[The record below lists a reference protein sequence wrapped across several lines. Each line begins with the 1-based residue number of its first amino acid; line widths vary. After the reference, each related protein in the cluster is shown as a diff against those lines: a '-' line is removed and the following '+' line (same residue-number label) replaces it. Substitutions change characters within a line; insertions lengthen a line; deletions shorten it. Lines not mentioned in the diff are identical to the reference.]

1 MNDDDCAFNNYLE
14 IFKVSQEPEVTNIIQ
29 AETND
34 SLFTE
39 LLRNESISDGDLD
52 SIDISDFFQM
62 VIE

>member
-14 IFKVSQEPEVTNIIQ
+14 IFKVSQEPEVTNIVQ

-39 LLRNESISDGDLD
+39 LLRNVSISDCDFD
-52 SIDISDFFQM
+52 SIDIFSNGN
-62 VIE
+62 